1 MTMTMTTIT
10 GPTKGGLGLLTP
22 ETTLKRAANLNNAFL
37 RLEPATRANPKFGAA
52 FTPVFNGWSTYYA
65 RLKGSYLV
73 RLTEYGEI
81 EKWEKQ
87 YIKLRT
93 ALKAAGAKV
102 ATAPIVI
109 AAPTPGT
116 VPETVQVVP
125 TPETEKKL
133 TRITGALTFL
143 GVAAA
148 AWGTI
153 WFFSRRR

>member
-1 MTMTMTTIT
+1 MTMTMTTST
-10 GPTKGGLGLLTP
+10 GPTRGGLGLLTP
-22 ETTLKRAANLNNAFL
+22 ETTLKRAADLNNAFL
-37 RLEPATRANPKFGAA
+37 RLEPATRANPKFSVA
-52 FTPVFNGWSTYYA
+52 FVPVFNGWSTYYA
-65 RLKGSYLV
+65 RLKGNYLV

-93 ALKAAGAKV
+93 ALEAAGAKV

-109 AAPTPGT
+109 AAPTPGV
-116 VPETVQVVP
+116 VPEKVEVVP
-125 TPETEKKL
+125 TPETEQQL
-133 TRITGALTFL
+133 GQMTRALTFL

-148 AWGTI
+148 VGGTI